1 MAIILG
7 TFFRPVLLLI
17 TRGRSG
23 TVFKPGAGSDIKG
36 GSQNFIQGRLGGEY
50 LLLVGLWLVANLLLW
65 SWWFRPAHMGAPVLF
80 GLVSAAIFY
89 DFTFLPGLYMFFAG
103 RMRRP
108 VSVSPPPGLRVA
120 VVTLCVPSKES
131 PEVIERQLRATAG
144 LAVPAGCAVDRWVLD
159 EENDPF
165 VRRRAAEYGIRH
177 FSRRGIAKYNQPGP
191 PFQAKT
197 KAGNFNSWFDLA
209 GRDYDVY
216 VLLDID
222 HNPRPFYLDRVLG
235 YFRDPEIGWVAAP
248 SLYGNL
254 GRWTARGAMEQELPF
269 QVPMQA
275 GFYGWSGAPF
285 IIGSHYAVRREALV
299 SVGLLPPTRAE
310 DHLVT
315 VAMAAKGWKGV
326 FVPEALAVG
335 DGPET
340 LEVYLGQQFAWA
352 YSIAQVLFSWTPR
365 LIRHWTLPRAVQFL
379 FAQTFYPLWSAS
391 MAVLALAPAFA
402 LVSGLPIAHVP
413 LWEFLLRSA
422 PVQGA
427 TLAFWF
433 WTRRWFL
440 PQGLLLSWR
449 GIVLQ
454 IARWPVTLW
463 AVINALAG
471 IRHPY
476 MITPKGTA
484 AHRPRAAGNPG
495 TRQIYLALLATQLLA
510 MAVFLV
516 RQGPPDVQGYLLFAV
531 ETTVMVGLVLSI
543 DVVGGPARAG
553 RGYSFLRLAAL
564 WVAVGASTVLAGP
577 FVARAL
583 FPTDDIR
590 PKPTSSAVSLPVR
603 SLPQDR
609 VAFGVYDPS
618 GSLQS
623 LPQVSIE
630 HIFWNWTLD
639 PSGLAAQVKEIRSRG
654 HVPMVSAEPW
664 PRDAGGTLIP
674 DVAAGKYDGEARR
687 MCSVLAAEIPQEILL
702 RWGHEM
708 DLKGL
713 YPWSAGSP
721 ADYIAAYRRV
731 VDVCRAAGA
740 PNVEFVWSPA
750 GTPSARDYWP
760 GPAYVDYVGLTV
772 LGFREWDVFWGAPDA
787 LAFTE
792 IFGPKFG
799 LVKGF
804 GKPVIVAEL
813 GVAGE
818 DKYRVEWLKAAF
830 RTAQGI
836 PELRALVYFN
846 DVNPPNSAGLFK
858 TPDWRVSPELLR
870 KALLGVAGIR
880 GSPAYGSRPW

>member
-1 MAIILG
+1 
-7 TFFRPVLLLI
+7 
-17 TRGRSG
+17 
-23 TVFKPGAGSDIKG
+23 
-36 GSQNFIQGRLGGEY
+36 
-50 LLLVGLWLVANLLLW
+50 
-65 SWWFRPAHMGAPVLF
+65 
-80 GLVSAAIFY
+80 
-89 DFTFLPGLYMFFAG
+89 
-103 RMRRP
+103 
-108 VSVSPPPGLRVA
+108 
-120 VVTLCVPSKES
+120 
-131 PEVIERQLRATAG
+131 
-144 LAVPAGCAVDRWVLD
+144 
-159 EENDPF
+159 
-165 VRRRAAEYGIRH
+165 
-177 FSRRGIAKYNQPGP
+177 
-191 PFQAKT
+191 
-197 KAGNFNSWFDLA
+197 
-209 GRDYDVY
+209 
-216 VLLDID
+216 
-222 HNPRPFYLDRVLG
+222 
-235 YFRDPEIGWVAAP
+235 
-248 SLYGNL
+248 
-254 GRWTARGAMEQELPF
+254 
-269 QVPMQA
+269 
-275 GFYGWSGAPF
+275 
-285 IIGSHYAVRREALV
+285 
-299 SVGLLPPTRAE
+299 
-310 DHLVT
+310 
-315 VAMAAKGWKGV
+315 
-326 FVPEALAVG
+326 
-335 DGPET
+335 
-340 LEVYLGQQFAWA
+340 
-352 YSIAQVLFSWTPR
+352 
-365 LIRHWTLPRAVQFL
+365 
-379 FAQTFYPLWSAS
+379 

-543 DVVGGPARAG
+543 DVVGGLARAG

-603 SLPQDR
+603 GLPQDR
-609 VAFGVYDPS
+609 VALGVYDPS

-740 PNVEFVWSPA
+740 SNVEFVWSPA

-760 GPAYVDYVGLTV
+760 GQTYVDYVGLTV

>member
-1 MAIILG
+1 VI
-7 TFFRPVLLLI
+7 
-17 TRGRSG
+17 RGRLR
-23 TVFKPGAGSDIKG
+23 V
-36 GSQNFIQGRLGGEY
+36 EY
-50 LLLVGLWLVANLLLW
+50 LLLVGLWLAANLLLW
-65 SWWFRPAHMGAPVLF
+65 SWWFRPANMGAPVLF

-89 DFTFLPGLYMFFAG
+89 DFTFLPGLYMFFVG

-108 VSVSPPPGLRVA
+108 VSVSSPPGMRVA

-131 PEVIERQLRATAG
+131 PEVIERQLRAMAG
-144 LAVPAGCAVDRWVLD
+144 LAVPAGCTVDRWVLD
-159 EENDPF
+159 EENNLF

-197 KAGNFNSWFDLA
+197 KAGNFNSWFDA
-209 GRDYDVY
+209 VGRDYDVY

-235 YFRDPEIGWVAAP
+235 YFQDPEIGWIAAP

-254 GRWTARGAMEQELPF
+254 DRWTARGAMEQELPF

-285 IIGSHYAVRREALV
+285 IIGSHYAVRREALE

-352 YSIAQVLFSWTPR
+352 YSIAQVLFSWTPKYIGR
-365 LIRHWTLPRAVQFL
+365 WTLPRVAQFL

-391 MAVLALAPAFA
+391 MAILALAPAFA
-402 LVSGLPIAHVP
+402 LVSGLPIGHVS
-413 LWEFLLRSA
+413 LWDFLVRSA

-463 AVINALAG
+463 AVINAVAG

-476 MITPKGTA
+476 MITPKGA
-484 AHRPRAAGNPG
+484 AARRPRTAGSPD
-495 TRQIYLALLATQLLA
+495 TRPIYLALLATQLLA

-531 ETTVMVGLVLSI
+531 ETTVMVGLVLTI
-543 DVVGGPARAG
+543 DLLGGWGQAGLGSARLQVGRVALLWAVVGTSA
-553 RGYSFLRLAAL
+553 
-564 WVAVGASTVLAGP
+564 VLAGP
-577 FVARAL
+577 LIGQAL
-583 FPTDDIR
+583 LPAGESR
-590 PKPTSSAVSLPVR
+590 PASAVSAAGLPVR

-618 GSLQS
+618 GALLS

-664 PRDAGGTLIP
+664 PRDDSVTLIQ
-674 DVAAGKYDGEARR
+674 DVAAGKYDGEVRR
-687 MCSVLAAEIPQEILL
+687 MCSVLAAESPQEILL

-713 YPWSAGSP
+713 YPWSGGPP
-721 ADYIAAYRRV
+721 ADYVGAYRRV
-731 VDVCRAAGA
+731 VDICRAAGA
-740 PNVEFVWSPA
+740 SNVKFVWSPA
-750 GTPSARDYWP
+750 GTPVARDYWP
-760 GPAYVDYVGLTV
+760 GQTDVDYVGLTV

-787 LAFTE
+787 LSFME
-792 IFGPKFG
+792 IFGPKFE

-804 GKPVIVAEL
+804 GKPLIVAEL

-818 DKYRVEWLKAAF
+818 GKYRVEWLKAAF
-830 RTAQGI
+830 RAAQGI
-836 PELRALVYFN
+836 AELRALVYFN

-858 TPDWRVSPELLR
+858 TPDWRISPELLR
-870 KALLGVAGIR
+870 EALLGVPGTR